1 MRAQFIASEIGIG
14 LRRNLTMTI
23 AVVMTVTLSL
33 LFLGVAILTY
43 KQVSLSKDFWY
54 DKIELSIYLCG
65 KDSEGP
71 GCASGEVTGEQRAKI
86 EDDLRANPEVERI
99 FYESKQQAY
108 EHFKEQFKDSAL
120 ARSVTPDQM
129 PESFRV
135 QLKDPQRYEVVA
147 SQFRGAQGV
156 ENLADFREV
165 LDRLFSLLNGVLLGA
180 VLLAV
185 LTLITA
191 ALQIFN
197 TIRLAAFSRR
207 RETGIMRLV
216 GASSFYIQLPFILEG
231 VIAAL
236 LGTIVAFGLLALLFS
251 GSIGYLERHIQITP
265 YIDSSVLWQALF
277 WMLITGVSIAGL
289 ASYLTLRRYL
299 RV

>member
-23 AVVMTVTLSL
+23 AVVMTVTVSL
-33 LFLGVAILTY
+33 LFLGLALLIF
-43 KQVSLSKDFWY
+43 QQANLSKAFWY

-65 KDSEGP
+65 KDSQGT
-71 GCASGEVTGEQRAKI
+71 GCAGGAVTDEQRSKI
-86 EDDLRANPEVERI
+86 ENDLRSNPEVDTVT
-99 FYESKQQAY
+99 YESKQQAY
-108 EHFKEQFKDSAL
+108 THFQEQFKDSAL
-120 ARSVTPDQM
+120 SKSVTAEQL

-135 QLKDPQRYEVVA
+135 KLKNPERYEVVA

-156 ENLADFREV
+156 ENLQDFRDF
-165 LDRLFSLLNGVLLGA
+165 LNRLFAVLNGLLVRAFVLA
-180 VLLAV
+180 I
-185 LTLITA
+185 LTLLTA

-236 LGTIVAFGLLALLFS
+236 IGTALAFGLLVVGYGRA
-251 GSIGYLERHIQITP
+251 IDYLERHIQITP
-265 YIDSSVLWQALF
+265 YIEFGTLWQALF
-277 WMLITGVSIAGL
+277 WMVLTGVSIAGL